1 MKEIDTFLIRIKK
14 NMQICSNYLKSNS
27 IVDLIRIGLNTF
39 SENMEIIRQLKQPDM
54 KLEDFKNIG
63 EIYYDIKNNIPNIFE
78 DINDPIY
85 TYNYFLKI

>member
-1 MKEIDTFLIRIKK
+1 
-14 NMQICSNYLKSNS
+14 
-27 IVDLIRIGLNTF
+27 
-39 SENMEIIRQLKQPDM
+39 M